1 MKSANQLLVLFCALT
16 IISCNTSVKESVSAD
31 KADAIYFGGD
41 IITMEGDSA
50 TYAEAVAVRDGK
62 IVYVGMKADAEKMKG
77 DSTVMNDLQ
86 GKTLLPG
93 FIDPHSHF
101 MFSLAM
107 TTQANCFAPPVGPAK
122 DPDGIV

>member
-50 TYAEAVAVRDGK
+50 TYIMFPVLCIFKCSRDARSTFP
-62 IVYVGMKADAEKMKG
+62 VVGGERIEKG
-77 DSTVMNDLQ
+77 GIDIITF
-86 GKTLLPG
+86 
-93 FIDPHSHF
+93 FIP
-101 MFSLAM
+101 
-107 TTQANCFAPPVGPAK
+107 
-122 DPDGIV
+122 